1 MGRRRRKIAFVL
13 GGGGHLGAYEVGML
27 QALLE
32 ADVLPDLVLG
42 TSVGALN
49 GVAVAARPDLTSVE
63 RLATV
68 WRNLAADPVF
78 GGSVFASAA
87 TLVRTRTAIQSN
99 ARIRSLIRSTLE
111 VDRFEDLA
119 VPFQCVAANVERA
132 EERWFDRGPLEPA
145 ILASTA
151 VPGLLPVV
159 EIDGEHFMDGGLV
172 NSIPVQRAFDLRATE
187 VYVLHVGRVERPLT
201 RPTNLFQVAMVAFEI
216 ARRNRFARDMVARPE
231 GVEVHVLPTGA
242 PLEPA
247 DGRTR
252 SGIRSYR
259 DVTDVADRIE
269 RAHRAS
275 RRYLARSGREL
286 AR

>member
-1 MGRRRRKIAFVL
+1 ML
-13 GGGGHLGAYEVGML
+13 GGGGHLGACEVGML

-32 ADVLPDLVLG
+32 ADIVPDLVLG

-49 GVAVAARPDLTSVE
+49 GVAVAARPDLSAVE

-78 GGSVFASAA
+78 GRSVFASAA

-99 ARIRSLIRSTLE
+99 ARLRSLIRRTLE
-111 VDRFEDLA
+111 VEHFEDLA
-119 VPFQCVAANVERA
+119 VTFQCVAANVERA

-151 VPGLLPVV
+151 VPGLLPPV
-159 EIDGEHFMDGGLV
+159 EIGGEHFMDGGLV

-187 VYVLHVGRVERPLT
+187 VYVLHVGRLERPLAP
-201 RPTNLFQVAMVAFEI
+201 PTNLFQVAVVAFEV
-216 ARRNRFARDMVARPE
+216 ARRNRFARDMAARPE

-242 PLEPA
+242 PSESA

-259 DVTDVADRIE
+259 DVADVAERID

-275 RRYLARSGREL
+275 RRYLARSARGL